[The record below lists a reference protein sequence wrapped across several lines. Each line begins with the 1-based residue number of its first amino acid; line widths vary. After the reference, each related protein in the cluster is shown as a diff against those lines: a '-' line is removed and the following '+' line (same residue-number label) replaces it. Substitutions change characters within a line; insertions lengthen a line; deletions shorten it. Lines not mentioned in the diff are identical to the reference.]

1 MYTVSHVPRPQTA
14 HRNLRVWVWLAHTRG
29 FFLVQDKLKT
39 EFSNNFTVQL
49 FFSFNPMVCS
59 IMETNSCNKSF
70 TSSERNLL
78 IFVHSGSA
86 LLSTIMCL
94 FACLVVVCLRLHR
107 QIAYRLALYQILS
120 TLFYSFTE
128 VLTLLL
134 INFNKENGYYIRA
147 CTATAFLI
155 MYSLWVQQLFTLFV
169 TFHLFV
175 YVVLLKNMQKL
186 ELGYIFTAILL
197 PLFPATTCTFG
208 NQLSW
213 HQYWCI
219 VLDQRVER

>member
-1 MYTVSHVPRPQTA
+1 MYTPNCLLFELDTTVSLVPRPPTTIC
-14 HRNLRVWVWLAHTRG
+14 VCGCGWLLQSHATS
-29 FFLVQDKLKT
+29 K
-39 EFSNNFTVQL
+39 FSNNFTIQL
-49 FFSFNPMVCS
+49 FFSFKPMVCS
-59 IMETNSCNKSF
+59 MMETNRCNKSF

-94 FACLVVVCLRLHR
+94 FACLVVLCLRLYR
-107 QIAYRLALYQILS
+107 QITYRLALYQILS
-120 TLFYSFTE
+120 TLLYSFTE

-175 YVVLLKNMQKL
+175 YMVLLKNMQKL

-197 PLFPATTCTFG
+197 PLFPATVP
-208 NQLSW
+208 W
-213 HQYWCI
+213 
-219 VLDQRVER
+219 